1 MHRNS
6 STALSQ
12 SSKSKAKEIL
22 KQVQDDT
29 EYFLYAQEIS
39 MEKTYYVY
47 IITNK
52 LNSVLYIGITSNLV
66 KRIWEHKNKVVD
78 GFSNQYNLNKLVY
91 YEICNDIEQA
101 IKREKQLKN
110 WHRAWKDNLI
120 KEKNPEFLDLF
131 SSII

>member
-1 MHRNS
+1 MP
-6 STALSQ
+6 Q

-78 GFSNQYNLNKLVY
+78 GFSNKYNLNKLVY

-120 KEKNPEFLDLF
+120 KEKKSRIFRF
-131 SSII
+131 I

>member
-1 MHRNS
+1 MP
-6 STALSQ
+6 Q

>member
-6 STALSQ
+6 LTALPQ

>member
-1 MHRNS
+1 M
-6 STALSQ
+6 
-12 SSKSKAKEIL
+12 K
-22 KQVQDDT
+22 
-29 EYFLYAQEIS
+29 
-39 MEKTYYVY
+39 KTYYVY

-78 GFSNQYNLNKLVY
+78 GFSNKYNLNKLVY

-110 WHRAWKDNLI
+110 WHRTWKDNLI

>member
-1 MHRNS
+1 MP
-6 STALSQ
+6 Q

-78 GFSNQYNLNKLVY
+78 GFSNKYNLNKLVY

>member
-1 MHRNS
+1 MP
-6 STALSQ
+6 Q

-22 KQVQDDT
+22 KQVQDYT

-78 GFSNQYNLNKLVY
+78 GFSNKYNLNKLVY

>member
-1 MHRNS
+1 
-6 STALSQ
+6 
-12 SSKSKAKEIL
+12 
-22 KQVQDDT
+22 
-29 EYFLYAQEIS
+29 

-66 KRIWEHKNKVVD
+66 KRIWEHKNKIVD
-78 GFSNQYNLNKLVY
+78 GFSNKYNLNKLVY

-120 KEKNPEFLDLF
+120 KEKNPKLLDLF

>member
-6 STALSQ
+6 STVLPQ

-78 GFSNQYNLNKLVY
+78 GFSNKYNLNKLVY

-120 KEKNPEFLDLF
+120 KEKKSRIFRF
-131 SSII
+131 I

>member
-1 MHRNS
+1 MP
-6 STALSQ
+6 Q
-12 SSKSKAKEIL
+12 SSKNKAKEIL

-29 EYFLYAQEIS
+29 EYFLYVQEVS
-39 MEKTYYVY
+39 MKKTYYVY

-78 GFSNQYNLNKLVY
+78 GFSNKYNLNKLVY

-110 WHRAWKDNLI
+110 WHRTWKDNLI

>member
-6 STALSQ
+6 STALPQ

-78 GFSNQYNLNKLVY
+78 RFSNKYNLNKLVY

>member
-6 STALSQ
+6 STALPQ

-78 GFSNQYNLNKLVY
+78 GFSNKYNLNKLVY

>member
-6 STALSQ
+6 STALPQ

-78 GFSNQYNLNKLVY
+78 GFSNKYNLNKLVY

-120 KEKNPEFLDLF
+120 KEKIQNF
-131 SSII
+131 

>member
-1 MHRNS
+1 
-6 STALSQ
+6 
-12 SSKSKAKEIL
+12 
-22 KQVQDDT
+22 
-29 EYFLYAQEIS
+29 

-78 GFSNQYNLNKLVY
+78 GFSNKYNLNKLVY

>member
-6 STALSQ
+6 STVLPQ

-78 GFSNQYNLNKLVY
+78 GFSNKYNLNKLVY

>member
-1 MHRNS
+1 MF
-6 STALSQ
+6 
-12 SSKSKAKEIL
+12 IL
-22 KQVQDDT
+22 
-29 EYFLYAQEIS
+29 
-39 MEKTYYVY
+39 
-47 IITNK
+47 ITNK
-52 LNSVLYIGITSNLV
+52 LNSVLYVGITSNLV

-78 GFSNQYNLNKLVY
+78 GFSNKYNLNKLVY

>member
-6 STALSQ
+6 LTALPQ

-78 GFSNQYNLNKLVY
+78 GFSNKYNLNKLVY